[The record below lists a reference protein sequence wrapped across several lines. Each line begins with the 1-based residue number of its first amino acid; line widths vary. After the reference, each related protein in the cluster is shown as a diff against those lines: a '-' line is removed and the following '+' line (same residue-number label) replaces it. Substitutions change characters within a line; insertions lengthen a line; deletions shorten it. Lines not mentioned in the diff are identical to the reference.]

1 MPIHA
6 GWGTGMSIFRRR
18 RKRPILQSLRHFF
31 WPKTGWGRA
40 VRYVG
45 YRLRRLK
52 GSPNSIAIGFAWG
65 VAVSFT
71 PFIGAHFVLAALATW
86 VMGGNLLASAVGT
99 VVGNPWTFP
108 VIWLLSFKLGSYLF
122 GLNPLVEI
130 PEDLTMVYIFDSP
143 SMVLLPMAVGGVL
156 LGAVAWVGT
165 FWTVRRMVDRYRRM
179 RQARIERRSAMRL
192 KVPS

>member
-1 MPIHA
+1 
-6 GWGTGMSIFRRR
+6 MSIFRRR
-18 RKRPILQSLRHFF
+18 RRRPISQTLQHFL

-40 VRYVG
+40 ARYVG

-71 PFIGAHFVLAALATW
+71 PFIGAHFVLAAIATW
-86 VMGGNLLASAVGT
+86 AMGGNLLASAVGT

-108 VIWLLSFKLGSYLF
+108 VIWLLSFKLGAFLI
-122 GLNPLVEI
+122 GLSPRIAI
-130 PEDLTMVYIFDSP
+130 PEELTMVYIFDSP
-143 SMVLLPMAVGGVL
+143 SMVLLPMAIGGTL

-165 FWTVRRMVDRYRRM
+165 FWSVRRMVDRYRRI
-179 RQARIERRSAMRL
+179 RQARIDRRTNKRL
-192 KVPS
+192 KTADQK

>member
-1 MPIHA
+1 
-6 GWGTGMSIFRRR
+6 MSIFRRR
-18 RKRPILQSLRHFF
+18 QRRPISQRLQYFL
-31 WPKTGWGRA
+31 WPKTGWSRA

-71 PFIGAHFVLAALATW
+71 PFIGVHFVLAALATW

-108 VIWLLSFKLGSYLF
+108 VIWLLSFKLGGFLI
-122 GLNPLVEI
+122 GLNPRVNI
-130 PEDLTMVYIFDSP
+130 PDELTMIYIFDSP
-143 SMVLLPMAVGGVL
+143 SMVLLPMAIGGTV
-156 LGAVAWVGT
+156 LGAVAWLAT
-165 FWTVRRMVDRYRRM
+165 FWSVRRMVDRYHRIRQSRIDRR
-179 RQARIERRSAMRL
+179 ANKRL
-192 KVPS
+192 RTLDGQ